1 MAEQRKRLSDI
12 LHGAASR
19 DQLAQAWD
27 RTVAAGDFTPVP
39 AGTYLCRIVNGEPFT
54 SRSNLT
60 PGYKLTFRVLDGE
73 HVGRLVFHE
82 LWLTPAALP
91 MTKRD
96 LAKLGVTSPDQLDR
110 PLPPRIRC
118 RVRVTLRTADDGS
131 SFNAVKGFEVLG
143 TDPPDHFAP
152 PPAEADSPS
161 PRKPMTPTEDHASQ
175 PGDAAEPDGPADT
188 SFAPS
193 TFEG

>member
-1 MAEQRKRLSDI
+1 MTDRKRLSDI
-12 LHGAASR
+12 LHGATGR
-19 DQLAQAWD
+19 DQLALAWN
-27 RTVAAGDFTPVP
+27 RTEAAGDFNPIP
-39 AGTYLCRIVNGEPFT
+39 SGNYDCRIVNGEPFT
-54 SRSNLT
+54 SRSNST
-60 PGYKLTFRVLDGE
+60 PGYKLTFRVLEGE
-73 HVGRLVFHE
+73 HTGRQVFHE

-131 SFNAVKGFEVLG
+131 TFNAVKGFEVLG
-143 TDPPDHFAP
+143 IDPPDPFAPTTADAVAP
-152 PPAEADSPS
+152 PP
-161 PRKPMTPTEDHASQ
+161 RKPPTTTATGSWE
-175 PGDAAEPDGPADT
+175 PGDAAEPVGTADT
-188 SFAPS
+188 SFDPS